1 MNEQKP
7 QNLKWSWL
15 ALGIIG
21 FFVIIVAAVNQTPT
35 QPVSEPT
42 PSTTMQL
49 LPPSAPP
56 TEIPVS
62 QNIGPKWDY
71 ASLTPEIFNR
81 IIQKIRSAPNSEIKS
96 TKTSEQASV
105 TFYYSFVA
113 HDPCEPLL
121 KDFLVLEIET
131 TTYVDENGQKYP
143 NGPITD
149 YYLMRDTDHDTYPE
163 DYYTPEEPIPDAV
176 LCDPRIASLPFTED
190 TPHASEIL
198 SLWEIGMN
206 YFAANLLN

>member
-1 MNEQKP
+1 MNEQKS
-7 QNLKWSWL
+7 QNLNWL
-15 ALGIIG
+15 WWVLGISI
-21 FFVIIVAAVNQTPT
+21 FVVVIVAVSSQTST
-35 QPVSEPT
+35 QPTSELISPT
-42 PSTTMQL
+42 TEQPLSS
-49 LPPSAPP
+49 PAAP
-56 TEIPVS
+56 IVD
-62 QNIGPKWDY
+62 IGPKWDY
-71 ASLTPEIFNR
+71 VSLTPEIFNR
-81 IIQKIRSAPNSEIKS
+81 IIQKIRSASNSEIKS

-143 NGPITD
+143 NGPMTD

-163 DYYTPEEPIPDAV
+163 DYYIPGEPIPDAV
-176 LCDPRIASLPFTED
+176 LCDPRIASIPFTED

-198 SLWEIGMN
+198 SLWEAGMN
-206 YFAANLLN
+206 YFAANLLK